1 MNFLMVLLMGVLVS
15 NVLAT
20 RREVTNILNLKH
32 AIVDSTDVKKSLFNG
47 ANEVAMGM
55 EFDHSESTANISRMS
70 MSMRRSR
77 TN

>member
-1 MNFLMVLLMGVLVS
+1 MILLMGVLVS
-15 NVLAT
+15 NVLTT